1 MAMSSRLAVAAG
13 LSLLGLVGLVS
24 QSSGQQDR
32 DVQKTSTNQQHPA
45 AQPLAPAII
54 GTVDLDAVFKGYEK
68 MKVTMDS
75 MKADITA
82 RQGDMSKIAAEGKQA
97 TEILAKLTPGS
108 PDYKKTETR
117 ISQLRAQLQVLQ
129 EQSQNEFAQREA
141 ESLAGFYTDVQKMVA
156 AVAKLRKMTYVVRIS
171 KEPVNG
177 SQPDLVMAA
186 MGRPVVYSDPTAD
199 ITNDVIYYLNASY
212 RRSTGAAAPK
222 ASPSAPSPTG
232 GSGSGAS
239 SRDK

>member
-1 MAMSSRLAVAAG
+1 MAMSSRMAVVAG
-13 LSLLGLVGLVS
+13 LSLLGLISLVG

-32 DVQKTSTNQQHPA
+32 EVQKTSTNPRQPA
-45 AQPLAPAII
+45 PNLSPAVI

-68 MKVTMDS
+68 MKVAMDS
-75 MKADITA
+75 MRADVTA

-97 TEILAKLTPGS
+97 TEILAKLTPGT

-141 ESLAGFYTDVQKMVA
+141 ESLAGFYKDVQQMVEL
-156 AVAKLRKMTYVVRIS
+156 VAKVRKMTYVVRIS
-171 KEPVNG
+171 KEPVTG

-186 MGRPVVYSDPTAD
+186 MSRPVVYSDPSAD

-222 ASPSAPSPTG
+222 ASSSSTPSAGTTG
-232 GSGSGAS
+232 S
-239 SRDK
+239 SSTSR